1 MATFAL
7 VVGVA
12 LVAAIG
18 GYLVGRPSPRRSRR
32 VFIAGFLCGSVA
44 GSVLRGRRRRL
55 AHQAM
60 RRVLPQLLGGAVAAG
75 PRRSASLFDEV
86 RRHRPYNGNSRNDS
100 HAHRRARNRRTV
112 RT

>member
-18 GYLVGRPSPRRSRR
+18 GYLVGRPSGRRSRR

-44 GSVLRGRRRRL
+44 GSVVRRRL
-55 AHQAM
+55 PQRAF
-60 RRVLPQLLGGAVAAG
+60 RRVLPRTFSD
-75 PRRSASLFDEV
+75 PRRRGRSRPQKIGLAV
-86 RRHRPYNGNSRNDS
+86 R
-100 HAHRRARNRRTV
+100 
-112 RT
+112 